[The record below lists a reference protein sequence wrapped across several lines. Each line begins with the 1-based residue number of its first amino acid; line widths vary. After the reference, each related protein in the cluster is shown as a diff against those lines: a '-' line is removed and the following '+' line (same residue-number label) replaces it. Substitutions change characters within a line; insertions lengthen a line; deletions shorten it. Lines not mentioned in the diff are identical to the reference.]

1 MSHVEDVRLGCVVH
15 GTDRSYRSQQGSSYA
30 GAISKETVGSRDIW
44 LGRVTIPAG
53 GRTKAHVHQLHE
65 SAFYLLEGRDV
76 ELWTGAELEHREAAS
91 AGDYLYIPANVPHV
105 AVNRGDVDAIFIGVR
120 NEATAQES
128 VVMRPE
134 LDSKVP

>member
-1 MSHVEDVRLGCVVH
+1 MSHVEDVRLGCVIH
-15 GTDRSYRSQQGSSYA
+15 GTDRSYRSPQGSAYA
-30 GAISKETVGSRDIW
+30 GAISKETVGSRDLW
-44 LGRVTIPAG
+44 LGRVTIAAG

-65 SAFYLLEGRDV
+65 SAFYLLEGHDV
-76 ELWTGAELEHREAAS
+76 ELWTGAELEHREVAN

-105 AVNRGDVDAIFIGVR
+105 AVNRGEIDALFIGVR

-128 VVMRPE
+128 VVMHPE

>member
-1 MSHVEDVRLGCVVH
+1 MDRGEDVRLGRVVH
-15 GTDRSYRSQQGSSYA
+15 GTDRSYRSQQGSDYA
-30 GAISKETVGSRDIW
+30 GAISKETVGSLDIW

-76 ELWTGAELEHREAAS
+76 ELWTGAELEHREVAN

-105 AVNRGDVDAIFIGVR
+105 AVNRGDIDAVFIGVR

-128 VVMRPE
+128 VIMHPE